1 MSLFAL
7 WCFTSLDFY
16 VLDGKVSVQEIFFWS
31 HLFDVRDR
39 LKQGVLLVTGG
50 YLDSY
55 PVSSM

>member
-31 HLFDVRDR
+31 HLFDV
-39 LKQGVLLVTGG
+39 
-50 YLDSY
+50 
-55 PVSSM
+55 